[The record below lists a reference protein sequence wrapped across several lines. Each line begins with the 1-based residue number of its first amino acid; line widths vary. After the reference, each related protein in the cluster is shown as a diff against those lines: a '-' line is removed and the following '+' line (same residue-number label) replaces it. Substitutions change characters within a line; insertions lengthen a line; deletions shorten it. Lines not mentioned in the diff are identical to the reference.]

1 VGIEAHQENRRMNE
15 QSAYFL
21 NRVLKYSIA
30 GSFAG
35 MVGVGAVLWFDLSS
49 IGTMFKTADNSLLAN
64 LFLSGAMLKSA
75 VIGAAMGT
83 AMPSLRRE
91 PAVARS
97 TLPYHR
103 EASAEARP

>member
-1 VGIEAHQENRRMNE
+1 
-15 QSAYFL
+15 
-21 NRVLKYSIA
+21 
-30 GSFAG
+30 
-35 MVGVGAVLWFDLSS
+35 
-49 IGTMFKTADNSLLAN
+49 MFKTADNSLLAN